1 MHPLPLRQQDGRV
14 QQLVLRHEPLLPRQT
29 LPLQEPQRRAPSAT
43 VRRLQRARHPDEAR
57 VDGARLVPQEGL
69 AQGHE
74 DADRAGEVRRQ
85 QPDLEGGPPPAL
97 HRVREEAA
105 LWKEDLQDQRLL
117 QIKALEPKKRTP
129 LQKKFKFCQSQDF
142 FLKKIQTGVQEEP
155 FFISTVSN
163 NEEEF
168 EQNCLNV

>member
-1 MHPLPLRQQDGRV
+1 MHTLPLRQQDGRV

-29 LPLQEPQRRAPSAT
+29 LPLQEPQRRAPTAT

-117 QIKALEPKKRTP
+117 QIKALETKKGPRCKKSSSFVRAKIFFS
-129 LQKKFKFCQSQDF
+129 KKFKQEFKKNR
-142 FLKKIQTGVQEEP
+142 FLFQRSRIMKKNLSKIV
-155 FFISTVSN
+155 
-163 NEEEF
+163 
-168 EQNCLNV
+168 